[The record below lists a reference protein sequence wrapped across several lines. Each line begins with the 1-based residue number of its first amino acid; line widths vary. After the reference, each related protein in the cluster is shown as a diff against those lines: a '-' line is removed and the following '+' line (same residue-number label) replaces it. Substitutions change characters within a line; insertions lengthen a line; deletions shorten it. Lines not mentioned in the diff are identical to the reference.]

1 MSGYWLNNYT
11 RLSSWQLILGHT
23 APLNVYGTNW
33 KRGVIS
39 KEPVT
44 AMQEMKCVHY
54 WSEAGTFHTN
64 PLCVLSGIVQ
74 LICKSRWCGRWQ
86 MADCTD
92 CCSRQRG
99 NLCPADHLAF
109 HAVTNMLI
117 KGTKCMFSLWV
128 EHGYDVTEITLKYL
142 YLSIYPIRVDGLSIH
157 ARTCKRGSGYL
168 CCSIFIGIESFN
180 FHFSTLPTVFPPA

>member
-1 MSGYWLNNYT
+1 MGTDWIIIPGSPADNSYSATL
-11 RLSSWQLILGHT
+11 
-23 APLNVYGTNW
+23 PLNVYGTNW

-54 WSEAGTFHTN
+54 WSKAGTFRTN
-64 PLCVLSGIVQ
+64 PLCVLIGIAQ
-74 LICKSRWCGRWQ
+74 LICKSRWSWRWQ

-117 KGTKCMFSLWV
+117 KGTKCMFSLWA
-128 EHGYDVTEITLKYL
+128 EHGYYVTEITLKYL

-157 ARTCKRGSGYL
+157 SCQNMQTWQW
-168 CCSIFIGIESFN
+168 
-180 FHFSTLPTVFPPA
+180 LPLLQHLYRNLVF